1 MKKSKSNILFD
12 KQFGL
17 FVKKKR
23 LEFNW
28 SQADLASRVE
38 NNYQNISRL
47 ERGEINPTLFWCYK
61 LADAFEMDL
70 HDLIK
75 EFGFKPKK

>member
-1 MKKSKSNILFD
+1 MEKPKPSSQFD
-12 KQFGL
+12 KRFGL

-23 LEFNW
+23 VEFDW
-28 SQADLASRVE
+28 SQAELAAKVG

-47 ERGEINPTLFWCYK
+47 ERGEISPTLFWCYK

-70 HDLIK
+70 AEVIK
-75 EFGFKPKK
+75 EFGYKAKR